1 MAIDSARAYDLAF
14 GDFRIVRADER
25 VIGPAGPLKLGRK
38 AYRLLL
44 MLAEQNG
51 QLLTKDALFA
61 SVWDGTIV
69 TESALTSAVKEL
81 RRALG
86 DRSVDPSYIQSVYGR
101 GYRLIPPV
109 RLCPARDSPKNPAGR
124 TGGSPNA
131 AAPPLGDPPSLL
143 MPPFDDGAV
152 AASHSHFPAVLHE
165 ELLIALSRFREI
177 RLVSDARGARAA
189 GTPGPRNYRLAM
201 RLILQGESIQAFIR
215 ISRQLSGTIVW
226 AEQLSLPA
234 RDAMEIVEAT
244 ARRVAAFAM
253 PRLREDMLRDLPHR
267 PATGYDHYFINRQRM
282 RDLDT
287 LDEARAVADSWERL
301 IADHPD
307 LLQAYPPLIRLYNTD
322 YCFTGPGA
330 TSEEERRRAYDLAH
344 RAIAIDPT
352 DSHLHTVK
360 AWCHLWAGEPALA
373 RRHFDEALRLNPY
386 HQERLVEIATGLM
399 FLDELDRAAELLERC
414 RALAVFAGD
423 IPQEEEGLL
432 FLLRQDYRRASD
444 ALALAQWVHPD
455 DRIRSRPGLLTG
467 LYGLLAAA
475 GSDDAELPARAQA
488 WRSRLAAGWTSGAA
502 PDEHAIR
509 RWIAFHNPFQNDD
522 RRAWLEALA
531 GRALMAAAGAPS
543 TPSPAPRE
551 RPSVSG

>member
-1 MAIDSARAYDLAF
+1 MPIDSARAYDLSF

-25 VIGPAGPLKLGRK
+25 VIGPAGAVKLGRK

-86 DRSVDPSYIQSVYGR
+86 DQSVDPSYIESVYGR

-109 RLCPARDSPKNPAGR
+109 RLCPAGEAGAAPAGAEE
-124 TGGSPNA
+124 A
-131 AAPPLGDPPSLL
+131 ARLGDPPSLL
-143 MPPFDDGAV
+143 MLPFDDV
-152 AASHSHFPAVLHE
+152 AIATSLPHFGAVLHE

-177 RLVSDARGARAA
+177 RLVSDAEGARAA
-189 GTPGPRNYRLAM
+189 GTAGPRDYRLAM
-201 RLILQGESIQAFIR
+201 RLIAQGDAVQAFIR

-234 RDAMEIVEAT
+234 RDAMETVEAT

-253 PRLREDMLRDLPHR
+253 PRLREDMLRDVPHR
-267 PATGYDHYFINRQRM
+267 PETAYDQYFVNRQRM
-282 RDLDT
+282 RDLET
-287 LDEARAVADSWERL
+287 LDEAKAVVESWEGL

-330 TSEEERRRAYDLAH
+330 TGARERRRAYDLAH

-352 DSHLHTVK
+352 DSHLHSVK
-360 AWCHLWAGEPALA
+360 AWCHLWAGEPAIA
-373 RRHFDEALRLNPY
+373 QRHFEEAIRLNPY

-399 FLDELDRAAELLERC
+399 FLDALDRAAELLERC
-414 RALAVFAGD
+414 RSLAIFASE

-432 FLLRQDYRRASD
+432 LLLRQDYRRAAD
-444 ALALAQWVHPD
+444 ALALARWVHPD
-455 DRIRSRPGLLTG
+455 DRIRSQPGLLTG
-467 LYGLLAAA
+467 LYALLAAA
-475 GSDDAELPARAQA
+475 GAGDADIAGRARD
-488 WRSRLAAGWTSGAA
+488 WRALLGERWADGAA
-502 PDEHAIR
+502 PDDAR
-509 RWIAFHNPFQNDD
+509 LRQWVAFHNPFQNDD
-522 RRAWLEALA
+522 RRAWLDALV
-531 GRALMAAAGAPS
+531 GRALTGAAGEPRK
-543 TPSPAPRE
+543 PSPAPRE

>member
-1 MAIDSARAYDLAF
+1 MPIDSARAYDLAF

-25 VIGPAGPLKLGRK
+25 VVGAAGPLKLGRK

-86 DRSVDPSYIQSVYGR
+86 DQSVDPIYIQSVYGR

-109 RLCPARDSPKNPAGR
+109 QLCPARDASATPTKTGR
-124 TGGSPNA
+124 AVSNA
-131 AAPPLGDPPSLL
+131 RPPLGDPPSLL
-143 MPPFDDGAV
+143 MLPFDDGAV
-152 AASHSHFPAVLHE
+152 AASHPHLPAVLHE

-177 RLVSDARGARAA
+177 RLVSDVEGGRTA
-189 GTPGPRNYRLAM
+189 GTAGPRDYRLTM
-201 RLILQGESIQAFIR
+201 RLILQGETLQAFIR

-226 AEQLSLPA
+226 AEQISLPA
-234 RDAMEIVEAT
+234 RDAMVMVEAT

-267 PATGYDHYFINRQRM
+267 PATGYDDYFINRQRM
-282 RDLDT
+282 RDLDR
-287 LDEARAVADSWERL
+287 LDEAKAVVASWERL

-322 YCFTGPGA
+322 YSFTGPGA
-330 TSEEERRRAYDLAH
+330 TGAEDRRRAYDLAH

-360 AWCHLWAGEPALA
+360 AWCHLWANEPGLA
-373 RRHFDEALRLNPY
+373 QRHFDEALRLNPY

-399 FLDELDRAAELLERC
+399 FLDDLDRAAELLERC
-414 RALAVFAGD
+414 RSLAVFAGD

-432 FLLRQDYRRASD
+432 ALLRQDYRRAAD
-444 ALALAQWVHPD
+444 ALVLAQWVHPD

-475 GSDDAELPARAQA
+475 GADDEELAVRAHR
-488 WRSRLAAGWTSGAA
+488 WRDQLTERWSKDDPPG
-502 PDEHAIR
+502 DEAIQD
-509 RWIAFHNPFQNDD
+509 WIAFHNPFQQPE
-522 RRAWLEALA
+522 RRAWLDELA
-531 GRALMAAAGAPS
+531 GRAISAAASAPS
-543 TPSPAPRE
+543 TPLPAHGE